1 MEPVEEYQILFNI
14 TSGRED
20 FFTENEWEYED
31 MMDDLTKEGAL
42 EDISQCVKKTYIWDD
57 EIEQYIEDDVE
68 ILYDNI
74 LEETRQRK
82 TESKDR
88 FNKAELQAV
97 KQSIDTALDDL
108 QLTSSGTTG
117 DYEDKSLRD
126 ELRNTSNFVGR
137 YIGRMTENKMLED
150 GLDLSKIYSIQN
162 YADVMTD
169 KVIADMK
176 YNERDKITIDDI
188 INVIDDNINDTDI
201 FSILCAE
208 EREIYDKYFNEETID
223 ELKDLWDNQSYAE
236 SQFIDMVKD
245 RVQKNGYTVY
255 DEYNESKKVTESKK
269 LTEGKYEDTLE
280 TNISVK
286 VLDYFTNTLGFD
298 EDEAVDYYDTEVKSD
313 KDKIEVEVRAELSYD
328 DFNVLIPKL
337 NRIIQTY
344 DKEAYFDMVES
355 GIARAVIDK
364 NAYNRDKKKI
374 ISADKERYAKEVE
387 EESKKTEA
395 VELKPD
401 GGDKTNYFMFYTSN
415 NGTYKDNTAD
425 NIAQYGKEHLDGL
438 KDLSLEEIKDKHI
451 YWGTETG
458 FNAFYNGDTYVLFD
472 DIEKLPEDMKKDAYE
487 NCKGYDKKIEAVEDK
502 LQSYMN
508 RMSYETK
515 TIDDVKAIVKEM
527 VKDDELDDKDLD
539 WLFGHS
545 VQPVLK
551 ERFNVDVPYEAE
563 KQNMGTYEYIMRVY
577 ADDETMPHSYVE
589 SSESTNFGWKNN
601 ATMVYGKL
609 YDGNYFTYVPENS
622 SLEIYNEEITD
633 KYIASAYG
641 YQSDEEYSD
650 DKYYDDFNKKYNI
663 TSKYDKDTII
673 AIEQELDK
681 QYLDENKKTEGYS
694 LGDDKD
700 SFDIYEHTCKVLD
713 MIGQALEEYG
723 WTFANY
729 KFTSKD
735 GRIVTLDTSQDNV
748 DCLYIESP
756 NTILSSLANRY
767 SGRYTDTGDDHYV
780 ICYIG
785 IRDEEAKARD
795 IASDIDRYSKLDESK
810 KVKTEVVNKKKIKT
824 EGSNKVDRA
833 NALLDLFNEL
843 YDGLGDMYAESE
855 WAEVLADDYN
865 IDSEDMEDAEVIIT
879 ALNKMDD
886 NAFRSEVDNY
896 IYGLFENDGIDYLK
910 DTLHVYPRN
919 LKHIIQCLN
928 TIKPYASEP
937 DKIDNVIEELQ
948 GVNMDLRTTAEE
960 FQRYLHDN
968 YKPWTVLGS
977 TSGPRTYVNLFEVP
991 TEYDIV
997 GADYFNY
1004 ANRPS
1009 DMLENIGY
1017 GWKQDGD
1024 KIVADLIGYT
1034 HSVKVGDKYAVA
1046 VYDQAPVKYG
1056 YSAVIDSSNKDAK
1069 FKEMAKTL
1077 MATAKEIKEKYK
1089 LGESKTTKTE
1099 AKRSNKQLDY
1109 KLDGFKGVTISV
1121 VDKKNGINTEK
1132 YIKFYSM
1139 EFGIDEYEFKDSIVD
1154 GIKDILT
1161 DIYEFSDAYYDDVF
1175 TADEITKVAEDITQ
1189 DVLHLY
1195 NDLPEEN
1202 IDREKGYANLNNSKS
1217 ITEAVDTE
1225 EKAKEVK
1232 EKVEQDIQNQG
1243 TENLVDTTEE
1253 LYDKLKKEIY
1263 AYAKQQGLDLEKL
1276 RKQGIELETIADTI
1290 DNVVGDMVSKTV
1302 IEYMD
1307 TTGKNIMWDFNISN
1321 NDIQVIIQ

>member
-1 MEPVEEYQILFNI
+1 MEPVTEYQILFNI
-14 TSGRED
+14 SADRDD
-20 FFTENEWEYED
+20 FFTENDWEYED
-31 MMDDLTKEGAL
+31 MMDELTKEGKL
-42 EDISQCVKKTYIWDD
+42 DDISQCVKKTYIWDD
-57 EIEQYIEDDVE
+57 EIEQYVEDDVE

-74 LEETRQRK
+74 LDETKKK
-82 TESKDR
+82 TESKEK

-108 QLTSSGTTG
+108 QLTASGTTG
-117 DYEDKSLRD
+117 DYEDKLLRD
-126 ELRNTSNFVGR
+126 ELRDTSNFVGR
-137 YIGRMTENKMLED
+137 YIGRMTESKMLED

-236 SQFIDMVKD
+236 EQFIDMVKD

-255 DEYNESKKVTESKK
+255 DEYNESKKVTENKK

-280 TNISVK
+280 TNVAVK
-286 VLDYFTNTLGFD
+286 VLDYYTNTLGFD
-298 EDEAVDYYDTEVKSD
+298 EDEAVDYFDTEVKSD
-313 KDKIEVEVRAELSYD
+313 KDTIEVEVRADLSYD
-328 DFNVLIPKL
+328 DFDKLLPRL
-337 NRIIQTY
+337 NRIVQTY
-344 DKEAYFDMVES
+344 DKEAYFDMVEP

-364 NAYNRDKKKI
+364 NAYNRDKHSKI
-374 ISADKERYAKEVE
+374 KADKERYAKEVE

-401 GGDKTNYFMFYTSN
+401 GGDKTNYFMFYTDN
-415 NGTYKDNTAD
+415 YGGYKDNTAD
-425 NIAQYGKEHLDGL
+425 NIAQYGKEHLEGL
-438 KDLSLEEIKDKHI
+438 KDLSLEEIKDKHL

-487 NCKGYDKKIEAVEDK
+487 NCKGYSKKTESIEDK

-515 TIDDVKAIVKEM
+515 TIDDVKAIIKEM
-527 VKDDELDDKDLD
+527 VKDDELDDRDLN

-551 ERFNVDVPYEAE
+551 ERFNIDIPYEAE
-563 KQNMGTYEYIMRVY
+563 KQNMGTYEYIIRVY
-577 ADDETMPHSYVE
+577 ADGETL
-589 SSESTNFGWKNN
+589 K
-601 ATMVYGKL
+601 A
-609 YDGNYFTYVPENS
+609 
-622 SLEIYNEEITD
+622 
-633 KYIASAYG
+633 
-641 YQSDEEYSD
+641 
-650 DKYYDDFNKKYNI
+650 
-663 TSKYDKDTII
+663 
-673 AIEQELDK
+673 
-681 QYLDENKKTEGYS
+681 EGYS
-694 LGDDKD
+694 LGDDKE
-700 SFDIYEHTCKVLD
+700 SFDVYKHTAEFLNKVGKELE
-713 MIGQALEEYG
+713 ALG
-723 WTFANY
+723 WKYNKQTY
-729 KFTSKD
+729 KFEKEDITID
-735 GRIVTLDTSQDNV
+735 MEAIQDNV
-748 DCLYIESP
+748 NDLYIGS
-756 NTILSSLANRY
+756 NKLKLSNLARDYSSYEDIGEDTGIIYYVSSKSDDYDARQLANR
-767 SGRYTDTGDDHYV
+767 
-780 ICYIG
+780 
-785 IRDEEAKARD
+785 
-795 IASDIDRYSKLDESK
+795 IDRCEVITQTESKKTETIDEVEDYEPYYVKEFNESGTDMDTTGFETEQEATDYAREQLKKRPNYEYAVYETETDECLYVYNSKDESK
-810 KVKTEVVNKKKIKT
+810 KKTESALVDLDPERYEEIKSKQVLDSDGFYNDYTMYYDKVNNSYVFVFGDIDLYEGTIDHEEENKEVAEEWFDDFDGFDDLEESKKVIN
-824 EGSNKVDRA
+824 EGSSSVTPA

-843 YDGLGDMYAESE
+843 YDGMGDMYAESE
-855 WAEVLADDYN
+855 WAEILADDYAM
-865 IDSEDMEDAEVIIT
+865 DSETMEDSEIIIT
-879 ALNKMDD
+879 ALNKMDK
-886 NAFRSEVDNY
+886 NAFRDEVDNF
-896 IYGLFENDGIDYLK
+896 ILGLYENDGIDYLK
-910 DTLHVYPRN
+910 ETLHIYPRN

-948 GVNMDLRTTAEE
+948 SVNMDLRTTAEE

-997 GADYFNY
+997 GADYFNF

-1034 HSVKVGDKYAVA
+1034 HSVRGSSV

-1056 YSAVIDSSNKDAK
+1056 YSATIDSSNKEEK
-1069 FKEMAKTL
+1069 FKEMANALISK
-1077 MATAKEIKEKYK
+1077 AQEIKKEYK
-1089 LGESKTTKTE
+1089 LESKKTE
-1099 AKRSNKQLDY
+1099 A
-1109 KLDGFKGVTISV
+1109 I
-1121 VDKKNGINTEK
+1121 
-1132 YIKFYSM
+1132 
-1139 EFGIDEYEFKDSIVD
+1139 
-1154 GIKDILT
+1154 
-1161 DIYEFSDAYYDDVF
+1161 
-1175 TADEITKVAEDITQ
+1175 
-1189 DVLHLY
+1189 
-1195 NDLPEEN
+1195 
-1202 IDREKGYANLNNSKS
+1202 
-1217 ITEAVDTE
+1217 DTE

-1232 EKVEQDIQNQG
+1232 EKVEQDIQNKG

-1307 TTGKNIMWDFNISN
+1307 TTGKDIMWDFNISN

>member
-20 FFTENEWEYED
+20 FFTENEAEYED
-31 MMDDLTKEGAL
+31 MMDELTREGKL
-42 EDISQCVKKTYIWDD
+42 DDISQCVKKTYIWDD
-57 EIEQYIEDDVE
+57 EIEQYVEDDVE

-74 LEETRQRK
+74 LEETKKK
-82 TESKDR
+82 TESKNKKEEDLSVEEENKLAGEIEKYLTDNQIYPADVSASDTR
-88 FNKAELQAV
+88 IMVELHWEDWKHGHLRCDDLMKAKGYSLVEEEVTEEDGSDCYSAIRYYESRGKYSNINEAKDHFNKDELTAV
-97 KQSIDTALDDL
+97 KNSIDTALDDL
-108 QLTSSGTTG
+108 QLTVSGTTG

-137 YIGRMTENKMLED
+137 YIGRMTESKMLED

-208 EREIYDKYFNEETID
+208 ERDIYDKYFNEETID
-223 ELKDLWDNQSYAE
+223 NLKDLWDNQSYAE

-245 RVQKNGYTVY
+245 RVQKNGITVY
-255 DEYNESKKVTESKK
+255 DEYNESKKITESKK

-298 EDEAVDYYDTEVKSD
+298 EDEAVDYFDTEVKSD
-313 KDKIEVEVRAELSYD
+313 KDTIEVEVRADLSYD
-328 DFNVLIPKL
+328 DFDKLLPRL
-337 NRIIQTY
+337 NRIVQTY

-364 NAYNRDKKKI
+364 NAYNRDKHSKI
-374 ISADKERYAKEVE
+374 KADKERYAKEVE
-387 EESKKTEA
+387 EESRKTEA

-401 GGDKTNYFMFYTSN
+401 GGDKTNYFMFYTDN
-415 NGTYKDNTAD
+415 YGGYKDNTAD
-425 NIAQYGKEHLDGL
+425 NIAQYGKEHLEGL
-438 KDLSLEEIKDKHI
+438 KDLSLEEIKDKHL

-487 NCKGYDKKIEAVEDK
+487 NCKGYSKKTESIEDK

-515 TIDDVKAIVKEM
+515 TIDDVKAIIKEM
-527 VKDDELDDKDLD
+527 VKDDELDDRDLN

-551 ERFNVDVPYEAE
+551 EKFGVDIPYEAE

-577 ADDETMPHSYVE
+577 ADNETMPHSYVE
-589 SSESTNFGWKNN
+589 SSDYTNFGWSNN
-601 ATMVYGKL
+601 AIMVYGKL
-609 YDGNYFTYVPENS
+609 YDGNYFTYVPDNS
-622 SLEIYNEEITD
+622 SLEIYNAEITD

-663 TSKYDKDTII
+663 TSKYDKDTIT

-681 QYLDENKKTEGYS
+681 QYLDESKKTEGYS
-694 LGDDKD
+694 LGDDKE
-700 SFDIYEHTCKVLD
+700 SFDVYKHTAEFLNKVGKELE
-713 MIGQALEEYG
+713 ALG
-723 WTFANY
+723 WKYNKQTY
-729 KFTSKD
+729 KFEKEDITID
-735 GRIVTLDTSQDNV
+735 MEAIQDNV
-748 DCLYIESP
+748 NDLYIGS
-756 NTILSSLANRY
+756 NKLKLSNLARDYSSYEDIGEDTGIIYYVSTKSDDYEARQLANR
-767 SGRYTDTGDDHYV
+767 
-780 ICYIG
+780 
-785 IRDEEAKARD
+785 
-795 IASDIDRYSKLDESK
+795 IDRCEVITQTESKKTETIDEVEDYGPYYVKEFNESGTDMDTIGFETEQEATDYAREQLKKRPNYEYAVYETETDECLYVYNSKDESK
-810 KVKTEVVNKKKIKT
+810 KKTE
-824 EGSNKVDRA
+824 S
-833 NALLDLFNEL
+833 
-843 YDGLGDMYAESE
+843 
-855 WAEVLADDYN
+855 
-865 IDSEDMEDAEVIIT
+865 
-879 ALNKMDD
+879 
-886 NAFRSEVDNY
+886 
-896 IYGLFENDGIDYLK
+896 
-910 DTLHVYPRN
+910 
-919 LKHIIQCLN
+919 
-928 TIKPYASEP
+928 
-937 DKIDNVIEELQ
+937 
-948 GVNMDLRTTAEE
+948 
-960 FQRYLHDN
+960 
-968 YKPWTVLGS
+968 
-977 TSGPRTYVNLFEVP
+977 
-991 TEYDIV
+991 
-997 GADYFNY
+997 
-1004 ANRPS
+1004 
-1009 DMLENIGY
+1009 
-1017 GWKQDGD
+1017 
-1024 KIVADLIGYT
+1024 
-1034 HSVKVGDKYAVA
+1034 
-1046 VYDQAPVKYG
+1046 
-1056 YSAVIDSSNKDAK
+1056 
-1069 FKEMAKTL
+1069 
-1077 MATAKEIKEKYK
+1077 
-1089 LGESKTTKTE
+1089 
-1099 AKRSNKQLDY
+1099 
-1109 KLDGFKGVTISV
+1109 
-1121 VDKKNGINTEK
+1121 
-1132 YIKFYSM
+1132 
-1139 EFGIDEYEFKDSIVD
+1139 
-1154 GIKDILT
+1154 
-1161 DIYEFSDAYYDDVF
+1161 
-1175 TADEITKVAEDITQ
+1175 
-1189 DVLHLY
+1189 
-1195 NDLPEEN
+1195 
-1202 IDREKGYANLNNSKS
+1202 
-1217 ITEAVDTE
+1217 VDTE

-1232 EKVEQDIQNQG
+1232 DKVEQDIQNQG